1 MKDKLITVGSYLL
14 AGTISCI
21 ALAGVAGNKEKAVL
35 PPDVPH
41 EAEAAPVAASASLP
55 SVAEE
60 QAKPKRSRKSS
71 AKKAARSENVE
82 KSSTPRKPRAKKGRK
97 AASGQATAQ
106 QE

>member
-21 ALAGVAGNKEKAVL
+21 ALAGVAGRKEKAVL

-41 EAEAAPVAASASLP
+41 EAEVATVAASASTP
-55 SVAEE
+55 SEAEE
-60 QAKPKRSRKSS
+60 QVKPKRSRKRS
-71 AKKAARSENVE
+71 AKKVAQPENVE

-97 AASGQATAQ
+97 AATEQAAAP

>member
-21 ALAGVAGNKEKAVL
+21 ALAGVAGSKEKAVL

-41 EAEAAPVAASASLP
+41 EAEVAPVAASASMP

-60 QAKPKRSRKSS
+60 QAKPKRSRRSS
-71 AKKAARSENVE
+71 AKKVARPENTE
-82 KSSTPRKPRAKKGRK
+82 KSATPRKLRAKKGRK
-97 AASGQATAQ
+97 AAAEQAAAQ

>member
-21 ALAGVAGNKEKAVL
+21 ALAGVAGSKEKAVL

-41 EAEAAPVAASASLP
+41 EAEAAPVAASASMP

-71 AKKAARSENVE
+71 AKKAAKLENAE

-97 AASGQATAQ
+97 AAAEQVAAQ